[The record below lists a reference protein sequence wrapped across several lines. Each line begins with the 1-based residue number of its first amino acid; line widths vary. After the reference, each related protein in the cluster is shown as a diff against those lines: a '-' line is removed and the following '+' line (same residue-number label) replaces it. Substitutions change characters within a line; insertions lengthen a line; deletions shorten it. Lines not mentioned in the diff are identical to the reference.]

1 MPDKFDRALLVKL
14 LGMLGSAHD
23 GEVLNAARHIEAMV
37 RAGGGDWD
45 QLLRPAP
52 AATTAAAGPKRS
64 PDRGDLRKLDELL
77 AASQVS
83 DVLKI
88 RLAAMREAVKTGRLP
103 DQDRHLLRMLHRK
116 AVIDGTLVTV

>member
-1 MPDKFDRALLVKL
+1 MPDKFDRARLVKL

-23 GEVLNAARHIEAMV
+23 GEVLNAARHIDAML
-37 RAGGGDWD
+37 RASGGDWD
-45 QLLRPAP
+45 RLLSPAP
-52 AATTAAAGPKRS
+52 AAARPKRAS
-64 PDRGDLRKLDELL
+64 DGADLSKLDELL
-77 AASQVS
+77 AAPQVS

-88 RLAAMREAVKTGRLP
+88 RLAAMREAVKTGRLA

>member
-1 MPDKFDRALLVKL
+1 MVERFDRERLVKL

-37 RAGGGDWD
+37 RAGGRDWD
-45 QLLRPAP
+45 KLLAPAP
-52 AATTAAAGPKRS
+52 AAAGPKRS
-64 PDRGDLRKLDELL
+64 PDRADLRKLDELL

-83 DVLKI
+83 DILKI
-88 RLAAMREAVKTGRLP
+88 RLGAMRDALKAGRLA

-116 AVIDGTLVTV
+116 AVIEGAIVTV

>member
-1 MPDKFDRALLVKL
+1 MPDKFDRERLIKL

-37 RAGGGDWD
+37 RVSGRDWD
-45 QLLRPAP
+45 QLLGPAP
-52 AATTAAAGPKRS
+52 AAPGPKRS
-64 PDRGDLRKLDELL
+64 PDRTDLRKLDELL
-77 AASQVS
+77 AATQVS
-83 DVLKI
+83 DILKI
-88 RLAAMREAVKTGRLP
+88 RLSAMRDALKAGRIG